1 MTNTKSGVVSAAILA
16 ISSLIAGSAAAQDS
30 TPASRLPITPQQ
42 RSTADQV
49 AQAGVPLSALAPNA
63 PERYTVKSGDTLW
76 ALSSMYLT
84 SPWRWP
90 ELWGMNK
97 TQIKNP
103 HLIYPGQTLVLVKDG
118 DRARL
123 QLAEGEPGLGR
134 LEPRIRDVTTER
146 AAISAIPT
154 SLIAPFLSQPLVLDA
169 NGFADSPRIV
179 ATQEGRVFVG
189 RGDDAYARG
198 IQDDSI
204 LNYNVYRPLR
214 PLFDPDD
221 KIRKNPIAYEA
232 FYLGTANKVSG
243 GEIAKMRIES
253 SKQEIGIGDRL
264 LPVEREEL
272 VAYVP
277 KRPTAAIDAR
287 VIAIYDGVRYAGGAQ
302 IITLSR
308 GTDEGLSLGD
318 VLQLYRTGE
327 TKLDRTAARR
337 EFIKL
342 PDEQIGL
349 AFVFR
354 TFPGISYALIQRGS
368 RPVEVGDRAS
378 NPSDSLDL
386 TLPAARDTN
395 VSEAPGF
402 ESSARTSGSPAEPAT
417 SASQAPSQPARS
429 GYGR

>member
-1 MTNTKSGVVSAAILA
+1 MTHTKLGAKFFALSAAVLA
-16 ISSLIAGSAAAQDS
+16 MSFGGGAAIAQDS

-42 RSTADQV
+42 RGTADQV

-76 ALSSMYLT
+76 DLSGMYLT

-123 QLAEGEPGLGR
+123 QLAEGEPGIGR
-134 LEPRIRDVTTER
+134 LEPRIRDAGSER
-146 AAISAIPT
+146 SAISAIPNN
-154 SLIAPFLSQPLVLDA
+154 LIAPFLSQPLVLDA
-169 NGFADSPRIV
+169 NGLADSPRIV

-189 RGDDAYARG
+189 RGDDVYARG
-198 IQDDSI
+198 IQDDAI
-204 LNYNVYRPLR
+204 VNYNVYRPLR

-221 KIRKNPIAYEA
+221 KVRKNPIAYEA
-232 FYLGTANKVSG
+232 FYLGTANKVGG
-243 GEIAKMRIES
+243 GEIAKMRIDS
-253 SKQEIGIGDRL
+253 SKQEIGVGDRL
-264 LPVEREEL
+264 RAVERQEL
-272 VAYVP
+272 VTYMP
-277 KRPTAAIDAR
+277 KRPDSPIDAR
-287 VIAIYDGVRYAGGAQ
+287 VIAMYDGVRYAGGGS
-302 IITLSR
+302 IVTLSR
-308 GTDEGLSLGD
+308 GSDEGVSSGD

-327 TKLDRTAARR
+327 TKLDRTANKR

-354 TFPGISYALIQRGS
+354 VFPGISYALIARGTKA
-368 RPVEVGDRAS
+368 VEVGDRAT
-378 NPSDSLDL
+378 NPSDDVEFMTEEQRMGITPEQTRLTPQEQRGKDL
-386 TLPAARDTN
+386 GNL
-395 VSEAPGF
+395 VK
-402 ESSARTSGSPAEPAT
+402 
-417 SASQAPSQPARS
+417 
-429 GYGR
+429 

>member
-1 MTNTKSGVVSAAILA
+1 MTHTKLGAKVPALSVAVFAVSLWGGAVL
-16 ISSLIAGSAAAQDS
+16 AQDS
-30 TPASRLPITPQQ
+30 TASRLPVTPKQ
-42 RSTADQV
+42 RGTADQV

-76 ALSSMYLT
+76 DLSGMYLT

-97 TQIKNP
+97 TQIRNP

-123 QLAEGEPGLGR
+123 QLAEGEPGVGR
-134 LEPRIRDVTTER
+134 LEPRIRDTGSER
-146 AAISAIPT
+146 AAISAIPNN
-154 SLIAPFLSQPLVLDA
+154 LIAPFLSQPLVLDV
-169 NGFADSPRIV
+169 NGLADSPRIV

-189 RGDDAYARG
+189 RGDDVYARG

-204 LNYNVYRPLR
+204 VNYNVYRPLR

-221 KIRKNPIAYEA
+221 KVRKKPIAYEA
-232 FYLGTANKVSG
+232 VYLGTANKVGG
-243 GEIAKMRIES
+243 GEIAKIRIDS

-264 LPVEREEL
+264 LPIERQEL
-272 VAYVP
+272 VTYMP
-277 KRPTAAIDAR
+277 KRPDSPIDAR
-287 VIAIYDGVRYAGGAQ
+287 VIAMYDGVRYAGGGS
-302 IITLSR
+302 IVTLSR
-308 GTDEGLSLGD
+308 GSDEGVATGD

-327 TKLDRTAARR
+327 TKLDRTASKR

-354 TFPGISYALIQRGS
+354 VFPGISYALIARGTKA
-368 RPVEVGDRAS
+368 VEVGDRAS
-378 NPSDSLDL
+378 NPSD
-386 TLPAARDTN
+386 N
-395 VSEAPGF
+395 VEFTTEEQRMGITADQT
-402 ESSARTSGSPAEPAT
+402 RLSPQE
-417 SASQAPSQPARS
+417 QRGKELGNMLQK
-429 GYGR
+429 

>member
-1 MTNTKSGVVSAAILA
+1 MTHTKLGVITAAALAVSLVASAI
-16 ISSLIAGSAAAQDS
+16 AQDS

-49 AQAGVPLSALAPNA
+49 AQSGVPLSALAPTA

-76 ALSSMYLT
+76 DLSGMYLT

-97 TQIKNP
+97 TQIRNP

-118 DRARL
+118 GRARL
-123 QLAEGEPGLGR
+123 QLAEGEPGIGR
-134 LEPRIRDVTTER
+134 LEPRIRDVGGER
-146 AAISAIPT
+146 SAISAIPNN
-154 SLIAPFLSQPLVLDA
+154 LIGPFLSQPLVLDA
-169 NGFADSPRIV
+169 NGLADSPRIV

-189 RGDDAYARG
+189 RGDDVYARG

-204 LNYNVYRPLR
+204 VNYNVYRPLR

-221 KIRKNPIAYEA
+221 KLRKKPIAYEA
-232 FYLGTANKVSG
+232 FYLGTANKVGG
-243 GEIAKMRIES
+243 GEIAKIRIDS

-264 LPVEREEL
+264 LPVERQEL
-272 VAYVP
+272 VTYMP
-277 KRPTAAIDAR
+277 KRPEAPIDAR
-287 VIAIYDGVRYAGGAQ
+287 VIAIYDGVRYAGGGQ

-308 GTDEGLSLGD
+308 GGDEGVASGD
-318 VLQLYRTGE
+318 VLQLLRTGE
-327 TKLDRTAARR
+327 TRLDRTAAKR

-354 TFPGISYALIQRGS
+354 VFPGISYALIQRGT
-368 RPVEVGDRAS
+368 RAVEIGDRAS
-378 NPSDSLDL
+378 NPTDALDL
-386 TLPAARDTN
+386 TTPAGGY
-395 VSEAPGF
+395 SEVDQVLRQPL
-402 ESSARTSGSPAEPAT
+402 RTPPA
-417 SASQAPSQPARS
+417 Q
-429 GYGR
+429 